1 MRHNMFLFTCFKWHN
16 KSRVMFSQNRSYM
29 WCITIS
35 FKRGGNIK
43 GPHSTFGVDSWIF
56 DASKGCRVEPSEGTS
71 KLVEF
76 TFTFQTFWTFID
88 LMILCSDQ
96 AKSLSFNLRH
106 KRQIIQKKMI
116 CARSSSVSQLLK
128 PTFERQIFLLGIA
141 TTFLCLSRM
150 KFVALWTLP
159 RHF

>member
-1 MRHNMFLFTCFKWHN
+1 MFLFTCFKWHN
-16 KSRVMFSQNRSYM
+16 KSRVMFSQNWSYM

-56 DASKGCRVEPSEGTS
+56 GASRGCCVEPSEGTS

-76 TFTFQTFWTFID
+76 TFTFRTFWTFID

-96 AKSLSFNLRH
+96 AKSLSFNLWH
-106 KRQIIQKKMI
+106 NRQIIQKKMI
-116 CARSSSVSQLLK
+116 CARSSSMSQLLK
-128 PTFERQIFLLGIA
+128 PAFERQNSLLGIA
-141 TTFLCLSRM
+141 TTFLYLSRM
-150 KFVALWTLP
+150 NFVALWTLP
-159 RHF
+159 GHF